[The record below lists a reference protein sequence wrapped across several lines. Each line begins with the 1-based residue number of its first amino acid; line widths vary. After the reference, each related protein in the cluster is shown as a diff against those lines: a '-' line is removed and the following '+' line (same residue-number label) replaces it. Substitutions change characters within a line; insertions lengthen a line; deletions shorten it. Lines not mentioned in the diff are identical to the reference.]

1 MAPVETAYYELLDIA
16 PDAKANE
23 LTSAYRKM
31 CLKLHPD
38 KGGSEE
44 QFKAM
49 KAAYDVLKDP
59 QKRKMYDSHGE
70 AIVRAMDGEVLEP
83 EVMLKV
89 VMHFTKTA
97 SRMVLCALPVI
108 AVALLLPAV
117 ALSLRWDQRIAMN
130 WMIVFAPM
138 LIVHLIVL
146 MLVLRLRTDPMVSAA
161 ADNEACEDESEQAD
175 AEERKSKVKRV
186 LSITACMV
194 VLIMAQEAV
203 MAAKLQGDTQ
213 ASWFLVLIPYLTFEF
228 CVLYMRM
235 RLLAIV
241 EPMGP
246 SLPFVAKAIMFAPIL
261 WWSVLRLSTVAL
273 IASKADGHIVC
284 SWTVCLIPMMV
295 GAGCQLLWSCRS
307 KSIRSVDDEEPGQET
322 SRAPGFFAA
331 CFAIAIWMSML
342 LLGAGKLD
350 GQEYSALLVFLPF
363 FLVVAQLLC
372 CCTCLACCGPAVIDA
387 FLREEQAKAGQQP
400 HESEAQTL
408 TPGLSSGIPSADYS
422 TLP

>member
-1 MAPVETAYYELLDIA
+1 MAPVETAYYELLNIA
-16 PDAKANE
+16 PDAKAGE

-31 CLKLHPD
+31 CLRLHPD

-89 VMHFTKTA
+89 VMHFTKSA
-97 SRMVLCALPVI
+97 SRMVLCALPLI
-108 AVALLLPAV
+108 AVVLLLPAV
-117 ALSLRWDQRIAMN
+117 ALSLRWDRRIALN
-130 WMIVFAPM
+130 WMLVFAPM
-138 LIVHLIVL
+138 WIVHLIVL
-146 MLVLRLRTDPMVSAA
+146 VLLLKLRSVMSAA
-161 ADNEACEDESEQAD
+161 ADTEACEDETERAD
-175 AEERKSKVKRV
+175 AEERKLKVKR
-186 LSITACMV
+186 LFSITSCMV
-194 VLIMAQEAV
+194 ILIMAQEAV

-213 ASWFLVLIPYLTFEF
+213 ASWFFVLIPYLTFEL
-228 CVLYMRM
+228 CMLYMRI

-246 SLPFVAKAIMFAPIL
+246 SLPFVAKTIMFSSMF
-261 WWSVLRLSTVAL
+261 WWCLLRLSTVAL
-273 IASKADGHIVC
+273 IASKADGLIVC

-295 GAGCQLLWSCRS
+295 GASCQLLWSCRS
-307 KSIRSVDDEEPGQET
+307 KSIRRAVDDEEPGQET
-322 SRAPGFFAA
+322 PRAPGFVAA
-331 CFAIAIWMSML
+331 CLAIAIWLSML

-350 GQEYSALLVFLPF
+350 GGEYSAFLVFLPF

-372 CCTCLACCGPAVIDA
+372 CCTCLACCGPVVLDA
-387 FLREEQAKAGQQP
+387 FLKEEQAKAGEQP
-400 HESEAQTL
+400 NDEAQTL
-408 TPGLSSGIPSADYS
+408 TPGLTSGSTDYS
-422 TLP
+422 TLA